1 MRWMLLVLLSVVA
14 VSLKKKPSFEVASVK
29 PSPRDP
35 SQDRIDINLGRTL
48 RGTVTLANVTLS
60 ECIRFAWGLAGEEQ
74 VSGPDWI
81 RDREYR
87 YNITAKAAAPDMPFD
102 QLLLMTQRLIE
113 ERFA

>member
-35 SQDRIDINLGRTL
+35 SQDRIDINLGRAQ
-48 RGTVTLANVTLS
+48 RGTVTLANTTLS

-74 VSGPDWI
+74 IAGPDWI
-81 RDREYR
+81 RDRQFR
-87 YNITAKAAAPDMPFD
+87 YHFTAKAASSDTP
-102 QLLLMTQRLIE
+102 
-113 ERFA
+113 